1 MARGPK
7 GEKRPDDP
15 AAAAVL
21 AVRIA
26 VGETAESV
34 DDLATA
40 AHRSARRP
48 KNPAAVALGKLGG
61 ERGGKARAEKLSSDE
76 RREIARRAAAAR
88 WGHDR

>member
-26 VGETAESV
+26 TGEVEDRLDKPV
-34 DDLATA
+34 RQKD
-40 AHRSARRP
+40 
-48 KNPAAVALGKLGG
+48 PAAVALGK
-61 ERGGKARAEKLSSDE
+61 RGGLKGGIRRATRLTPE
-76 RREIARRAAAAR
+76 RRSQIAKLAALAR
-88 WGHDR
+88 WKADGE